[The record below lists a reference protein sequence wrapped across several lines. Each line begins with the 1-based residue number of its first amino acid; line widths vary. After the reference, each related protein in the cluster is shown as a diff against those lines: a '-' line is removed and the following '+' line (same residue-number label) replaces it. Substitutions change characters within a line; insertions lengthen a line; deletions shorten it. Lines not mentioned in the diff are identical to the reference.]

1 MFSVERPQ
9 GEINNLLDRCSD
21 LENQG
26 ASLYPGM
33 TYEEGVKAGIE
44 WVLGQT
50 DDHPLEDE

>member
-1 MFSVERPQ
+1 MKLIKPFYTILEQ
-9 GEINNLLDRCSD
+9 G
-21 LENQG
+21 
-26 ASLYPGM
+26 PGM